1 MKKKKNNIIPE
12 LIRHVA
18 PSCLTLVATLL
29 IFYALFEFSRFD
41 MKIFNLGAQLSTFI
55 LFTYILISSFFI
67 RKSEN
72 LKMELRRLKESN
84 LELKNRITE
93 EKSQIQEYFL
103 MWIHQMKTPITSV
116 KLLSDSTPNEENFNE
131 IRQNILHIENYSNMA
146 LNYLKI
152 INSDADLFITEV
164 DLDDIIREN
173 LRKYSILFIAN
184 HIRLNYQP
192 TNQKVIT
199 DAKWFGVMFEQILS
213 NSVKYTK
220 NGEISIAFDTEEYFL
235 EIRDTGIGIKKSDIP
250 KIFQR
255 GYSGFNGK
263 LQEKSTGIGLFLVNR
278 ISKKLN
284 AEVKIE
290 SDLNAGTSCKIY
302 LQKEKG

>member
-1 MKKKKNNIIPE
+1 MKQKNNIIGK
-12 LIRHVA
+12 LVRHIAASVMI
-18 PSCLTLVATLL
+18 LVTNLFL
-29 IFYALFEFSRFD
+29 FYALFRFGQ
-41 MKIFNLGAQLSTFI
+41 FNMDFFWLGAEISLFI
-55 LFTYILISSFFI
+55 LFVYALLSLFLIK
-67 RKSEN
+67 KSRD
-72 LKMELRRLKESN
+72 LKAELEELKRHN
-84 LELKNRITE
+84 LELSNQMAQ
-93 EKSQIQEYFL
+93 EKSEIQEYFL

-116 KLLSDSTPNEENFNE
+116 KLLSDSNPNEENFNE

-152 INSDADLFITEV
+152 INSEADLFITEV

-220 NGEISIAFDTEEYFL
+220 NGEISIAFDPEEYFL
-235 EIRDTGIGIKKSDIP
+235 EIGDTGIGIKKSDIP

-263 LQEKSTGIGLFLVNR
+263 LQEKSTGIGLFLVDR

-284 AEVKIE
+284 LKIE
-290 SDLNAGTSCKIY
+290 IDSDLNIGTTCKIH